1 MGRPRQSVPG
11 DLRKRTWSQV
21 TAAINEIGEC
31 KREVLDVVKKWS
43 DLKCDTRR
51 KLLAMRTDTL
61 PERKVAARGARDL
74 TPTERIVHE
83 ILQMDNTPWEDGAP
97 LDDEDEEDWISPME
111 EEEEEEEE
119 DDEDDEDEWTP
130 ERPWIRPSSTFAMR
144 KRKFRRLRDDP
155 AAGAAAYV
163 KAPSPDQQQQKQ
175 EKQQQQQN
183 QQQQNQQQQPR
194 RQPPPPAPSSVPL
207 PFPLPP
213 LSSSIASSAAPPAA
227 SSSSFSAVLP
237 EPPGPAPEEVRGSLL
252 QNAALSLQE
261 QHAGNVLLETVSR
274 SLELL
279 AESLQQLAESQA
291 VFARQS
297 LQLQRETVDTLRNF
311 ATGAVA
317 LMHDR
322 LNGKPPPL

>member
-1 MGRPRQSVPG
+1 MATSDLHSKESSRTAGSFRKRKARFTFSEVHIMLDEVKKHRHILSVPG

-155 AAGAAAYV
+155 AAGAAAS
-163 KAPSPDQQQQKQ
+163 A
-175 EKQQQQQN
+175 E
-183 QQQQNQQQQPR
+183 
-194 RQPPPPAPSSVPL
+194 AG
-207 PFPLPP
+207 
-213 LSSSIASSAAPPAA
+213 SSSRTSSSRTSSKQAAAASPAAAPIARP
-227 SSSSFSAVLP
+227 VV
-237 EPPGPAPEEVRGSLL
+237 PPGPPRRRCVLL
-252 QNAALSLQE
+252 LANAALSCRE
-261 QHAGNVLLETVSR
+261 RTGTCSWRPCRAPGAAGRVAAV
-274 SLELL
+274 
-279 AESLQQLAESQA
+279 QLAESQA
-291 VFARQS
+291 VSSRRQS
-297 LQLQRETVDTLRNF
+297 LQAEREIPSTPAQF

-317 LMHDR
+317 LITT
-322 LNGKPPPL
+322 KTVTT